1 MLLVGDDECAVD
13 AGLVGVF
20 GEAAR
25 GIYRVEKPVLARGKG
40 LKTRIVH
47 LTGDVYNNPGIG
59 SRGGQYYLYRA
70 GVTAG
75 KRHGKKSED

>member
-1 MLLVGDDECAVD
+1 MLLIGDDECAID

-20 GEAAR
+20 SKAAR
-25 GIYRVEKPVLARGKG
+25 GIYGMEQPVLARGKG

-59 SRGGQYYLYRA
+59 SRGG
-70 GVTAG
+70 
-75 KRHGKKSED
+75 